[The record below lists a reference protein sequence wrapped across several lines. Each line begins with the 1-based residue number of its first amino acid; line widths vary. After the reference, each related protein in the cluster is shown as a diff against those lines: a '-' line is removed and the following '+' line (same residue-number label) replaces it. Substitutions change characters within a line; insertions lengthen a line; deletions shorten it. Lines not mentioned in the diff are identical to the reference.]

1 MISCSGGQALPS
13 EVAREVVLEAANFF
27 FQTASSLEAE
37 EIGLGQVALSLLPHD
52 EEVRQQGLC
61 LEALQELQDY
71 GLHLLPCDY
80 TQVCCITC
88 QSPYHCV
95 ITLSLLPHDE
105 EVRQQGLCLKA
116 LQELQNYGLHL
127 LPRDHTQVCRIGASE
142 LDTAKRWTSENLLCS
157 CVCPTDDLLDA
168 YMWQVLRNL
177 VCKFDSTL

>member
-1 MISCSGGQALPS
+1 MPS

-61 LEALQELQDY
+61 L
-71 GLHLLPCDY
+71 
-80 TQVCCITC
+80 
-88 QSPYHCV
+88 
-95 ITLSLLPHDE
+95 
-105 EVRQQGLCLKA
+105 KA
-116 LQELQNYGLHL
+116 LQELQYYGLHL

-142 LDTAKRWTSENLLCS
+142 LDTAKTWTSENLLCS